1 MKKDFLLI
9 VDGSSLLATSY
20 YASLPKPIRKEKNEE
35 VKETMY
41 PVLLRQDSQ
50 GHYCNALDLF
60 FHTLFTIMT
69 FQRPSHLVICWDA
82 GRNTFRKELW
92 PAYKSNRQTTPSPL
106 RQQFE
111 TAYTIC
117 EQLGICQVRDVRYEA
132 DDFAGSIACQMAKH
146 LPVRI
151 LTRDK
156 DYFQLINDRIQIW
169 YGMADLEKVKQWRRA
184 HQMPSSLPSRVV
196 LVDEKVLKKE
206 FGYSPASVPMIK
218 SLFGD
223 PSDNIPGVA
232 GMGESRSI
240 LLAEHYHTIEELYA
254 PIEAAKTKA
263 DRKRLFRL
271 WNSWGIGVSPYTVLT
286 RKGNEKRLDAK
297 SMAQLCYTLGKI
309 RTDLDLSDCFE
320 KPYGPELFRVHFDA
334 QTIAM
339 ILKPYS
345 IELTIGRNN
354 PYAKK
359 KRKALRRAKAHA
371 KVGKCQADDL
381 EALEEVGLLH
391 LVSTPSQPAASK
403 PKPQSKTKAQP
414 TKKAAQGKSIAQK
427 AKKSN
432 ASNSSNTSASK
443 ATKPSASSSSRSK
456 SAPTKNPKNT
466 LKSQRKDEKECAQA
480 TVKTKTK
487 KPTKTSSKSK
497 PKVTRS
503 KKQTSLRLNH
513 PAVSAKSV
521 QVLSSLEES
530 DLFLKPTQEKKTQE
544 SLVHSSLSVS
554 IMG

>member
-1 MKKDFLLI
+1 MKKEFLLI

-41 PVLLRQDSQ
+41 PVLLRKDPQ
-50 GHYCNALDLF
+50 GNYCNALDLF

-82 GRNTFRKELW
+82 GRNTFRKEIW

-132 DDFAGSIACQMAKH
+132 DDFAGTIACQMAKH

-169 YGMADLEKVKQWRRA
+169 YGMADLEKVKQWRRV

-232 GMGESRSI
+232 GMGEARSI
-240 LLAEHYHTIEELYA
+240 VLAEHYRSIEELYA

-271 WNSWGIGVSPYTVLT
+271 WNSWGIGVRPYAVLT
-286 RKGNEKRLDAK
+286 RKGNERGMYAK
-297 SMAQLCYTLGKI
+297 SMAEPCYTLVKI

-320 KPYGPELFRVHFDA
+320 KPYGPELFRVHFEA
-334 QTIAM
+334 QTIAAV
-339 ILKPYS
+339 LKPYS

-359 KRKALRRAKAHA
+359 KRNALRRAKANA
-371 KVGKCQADDL
+371 KAGRCQAEDVV
-381 EALEEVGLLH
+381 ALEEAGLLH
-391 LVSTPSQPAASK
+391 LIQQPTNHARRKPSTPSQS
-403 PKPQSKTKAQP
+403 
-414 TKKAAQGKSIAQK
+414 
-427 AKKSN
+427 
-432 ASNSSNTSASK
+432 
-443 ATKPSASSSSRSK
+443 
-456 SAPTKNPKNT
+456 
-466 LKSQRKDEKECAQA
+466 
-480 TVKTKTK
+480 TKTK
-487 KPTKTSSKSK
+487 KSKLAKSPDSKKSMPCKKEVQNKKARPAKKNKNSSFSPASKSK
-497 PKVTRS
+497 RGRT
-503 KKQTSLRLNH
+503 
-513 PAVSAKSV
+513 
-521 QVLSSLEES
+521 LSSFES
-530 DLFLKPTQEKKTQE
+530 DLFLKPSQEVAKE
-544 SLVHSSLSVS
+544 PRANS
-554 IMG
+554 IPSHYPSIL

>member
-1 MKKDFLLI
+1 
-9 VDGSSLLATSY
+9 
-20 YASLPKPIRKEKNEE
+20 
-35 VKETMY
+35 MY
-41 PVLLRQDSQ
+41 PVLLRQDAQ

-132 DDFAGSIACQMAKH
+132 DDFAGSIACQMAPY

-240 LLAEHYHTIEELYA
+240 LLAEHYRTIEELYA

-286 RKGNEKRLDAK
+286 RKGNDKRLDAK
-297 SMAQLCYTLGKI
+297 SMAQICYTLGKI

-320 KPYGPELFRVHFDA
+320 RPYGPELFRVHFDA
-334 QTIAM
+334 QTIAK
-339 ILKPYS
+339 ILRPYS
-345 IELTIGRNN
+345 IELSIGRNN
-354 PYAKK
+354 PYAKR

-371 KVGKCQADDL
+371 KMGKCQVDDL

-391 LVSTPSQPAASK
+391 LVTTPNPSTLEKIPPA
-403 PKPQSKTKAQP
+403 
-414 TKKAAQGKSIAQK
+414 
-427 AKKSN
+427 
-432 ASNSSNTSASK
+432 
-443 ATKPSASSSSRSK
+443 SK
-456 SAPTKNPKNT
+456 SAPSRP
-466 LKSQRKDEKECAQA
+466 
-480 TVKTKTK
+480 
-487 KPTKTSSKSK
+487 
-497 PKVTRS
+497 
-503 KKQTSLRLNH
+503 
-513 PAVSAKSV
+513 
-521 QVLSSLEES
+521 
-530 DLFLKPTQEKKTQE
+530 
-544 SLVHSSLSVS
+544 
-554 IMG
+554 

>member
-1 MKKDFLLI
+1 MKKEFLLI

-35 VKETMY
+35 VRETLY
-41 PVLLRQDSQ
+41 SVLLKQDAQ

-82 GRNTFRKELW
+82 GRNTFRKEMW
-92 PAYKSNRQTTPSPL
+92 PAYKSNRQTTPAPL

-111 TAYTIC
+111 TAYQLC
-117 EQLGICQVRDVRYEA
+117 EKLGICQVRDMRYEA

-156 DYFQLINDRIQIW
+156 DYFQLISDRIQIW
-169 YGMADLEKVKQWRRA
+169 YGMSDLEKVKQWRRV

-196 LVDEKVLKKE
+196 LINEDVLKKE

-232 GMGESRSI
+232 GMGEARSI
-240 LLAEHYHTIEELYA
+240 LLAEHYHSIEELYG

-286 RKGNEKRLDAK
+286 RKGNERRMDAK
-297 SMAQLCYTLGKI
+297 SMATLCYTLGKI
-309 RTDLDLSDCFE
+309 RTDLDLSDCFD
-320 KPYGPELFRVHFDA
+320 KPYGPELFRIHFDS
-334 QTIAM
+334 QTISS
-339 ILKPYS
+339 ILEPYA

-359 KRKALRRAKAHA
+359 KRNALRKAKANA
-371 KVGKCQADDL
+371 KAGKCQVEDL
-381 EALEEVGLLH
+381 EALQEVGLLH
-391 LVSTPSQPAASK
+391 LAKNAKASSPSPSK
-403 PKPQSKTKAQP
+403 PTSLKGGRKS
-414 TKKAAQGKSIAQK
+414 KKAKANFNAKGKKFTNSSRQPVKKQPYHASLE
-427 AKKSN
+427 KKSL
-432 ASNSSNTSASK
+432 K
-443 ATKPSASSSSRSK
+443 QDSRSHH
-456 SAPTKNPKNT
+456 
-466 LKSQRKDEKECAQA
+466 
-480 TVKTKTK
+480 
-487 KPTKTSSKSK
+487 
-497 PKVTRS
+497 
-503 KKQTSLRLNH
+503 KKQTSFEPSTRNITTKKNKAYPAKKVEQKPTSKRKKAILSKSSHKPSKKFNSSQNEERLKKDH
-513 PAVSAKSV
+513 
-521 QVLSSLEES
+521 
-530 DLFLKPTQEKKTQE
+530 FLKPVVSCEE
-544 SLVHSSLSVS
+544 HEYYPPAFSNVSASLSS
-554 IMG
+554 

>member
-1 MKKDFLLI
+1 MKKEFLLI

-35 VKETMY
+35 IKETLY
-41 PVLLRQDSQ
+41 PVLLRQDQ
-50 GHYCNALDLF
+50 HGHYCNALDLF

-82 GRNTFRKELW
+82 GRNTFRKEIW
-92 PAYKSNRQTTPSPL
+92 PAYKSNRQTTPTPL

-117 EQLGICQVRDVRYEA
+117 AQLGICQVRDVRYEA

-169 YGMADLEKVKQWRRA
+169 YGMADLEKVKQWRRT

-196 LVDEKVLKKE
+196 LVDENVLKKE

-240 LLAEHYHTIEELYA
+240 VLAEHYRSIEELYA

-286 RKGNEKRLDAK
+286 RKGTDKRMDAK

-320 KPYGPELFRVHFDA
+320 KPYGPELFRVHFEA
-334 QTIAM
+334 QTIAA

-359 KRKALRRAKAHA
+359 KRNALRKAKANA
-371 KVGKCQADDL
+371 KVGKCKEEDL
-381 EALEEVGLLH
+381 AALEEAGLLH
-391 LVSTPSQPAASK
+391 LAKPKKATNTLEAKAPTQKEEKPSQTKSTKASK
-403 PKPQSKTKAQP
+403 
-414 TKKAAQGKSIAQK
+414 QK
-427 AKKSN
+427 AKRKN
-432 ASNSSNTSASK
+432 GPDKGTKKGPYKECKEPLK
-443 ATKPSASSSSRSK
+443 ATNKNKPKRG
-456 SAPTKNPKNT
+456 TKNQKPHNAKSFSKNQNNPLRKEEKTQILKKSPKHKNAKKAVSS
-466 LKSQRKDEKECAQA
+466 LAKSPN
-480 TVKTKTK
+480 TKT
-487 KPTKTSSKSK
+487 
-497 PKVTRS
+497 
-503 KKQTSLRLNH
+503 
-513 PAVSAKSV
+513 A
-521 QVLSSLEES
+521 QVLSSLEGREN
-530 DLFLKPTQEKKTQE
+530 DLFLKPSKEPNQETDY
-544 SLVHSSLSVS
+544 VS
-554 IMG
+554 NQALYFPASAL